1 MKTAA
6 AYERSRGRK
15 VPRKKFE
22 RRRRNMSEE
31 EKKALENAEA
41 QQDGNGE
48 GAKGENF
55 IGASTIGFDP
65 WGHVIGD
72 PGFKDAPGRRH

>member
-1 MKTAA
+1 
-6 AYERSRGRK
+6 
-15 VPRKKFE
+15 
-22 RRRRNMSEE
+22 MSEE

-48 GAKGENF
+48 DAKGENY